1 MSKALNILDLEKALK
16 IVAGNRGLANELLA
30 MLIKAIP
37 EYRQNIDEQVQVSR
51 EALKLII
58 HKIHGGLRYIGAP
71 ALEEIIKKANNNLFE
86 LSEDELQQQIELIF
100 MEFDRLLKEEK
111 YVN

>member
-1 MSKALNILDLEKALK
+1 MSKTLAILDLEKALK
-16 IVAGNRGLANELLA
+16 IVAGNRDLADELLA

-71 ALEEIIKKANNNLFE
+71 ALEEIIKKTNNNLFE
-86 LSEDELQQQIELIF
+86 LSEDGLQQQIELIF

>member
-1 MSKALNILDLEKALK
+1 MSKALDILDLEKALE
-16 IVAGNRGLANELLA
+16 IVAGNRGLADELLA

-37 EYRQNIDEQVQVSR
+37 EYRENIKEQVQVSR

-71 ALEEIIKKANNNLFE
+71 ALEEIIYKTNNNLFE
-86 LSEDELQQQIELIF
+86 LSEDGLQQQIELIF

-111 YVN
+111 Y